1 MVMTFHQ
8 FCQIGWKEICKKVK
22 KAVVYID
29 NPGAECLHW
38 NGGLVQMITAGA
50 LTVKEFSAF
59 ESGKE
64 EHKKAVFIV
73 CSPIHGTTKVIL
85 KDLIQNSSFEYCVLI
100 TSAHP
105 RVHHFAKYGGHREGI
120 EDMSIFHHLEE
131 EMLEWMGNMN
141 YTVEVLYSPLF
152 LVPLTEMIFVTP
164 TFSNMFPITEA
175 YIPRIKELQT
185 LHHKI
190 IESDTSDSLSSI
202 DITSLPAEVQISVH
216 HLVSCLHS
224 LLVQLEMRE
233 DIYSLGYLSGLVAS
247 QLEILPDAN
256 NRRKTAPNNCS
267 LILIDRTLDL
277 ASVTSHNTDSLLDRI
292 LAVLPRLPGHNNDV
306 AINMSSICNA
316 KVSSPVGNIVLAPGC
331 LAHPT
336 SDICPQVLEWLVN
349 KRQKDVL
356 LGLHQHIST
365 LAPGGGSERVGK
377 LTRVTPHTI
386 DKQVA
391 LFKGHSEA
399 IFQCSGLLQQA
410 LAVTQTLRSPRSAQL
425 EVIVSIEKLLL
436 QNLGSSKN
444 GVGVLAQVTQ
454 LVKTRHDRGLL
465 LPDIFGLLVH
475 LFSLAGTDV
484 LFPAVEQSY
493 LLTALKQA
501 LFEDREQLQGN
512 LSKLVESKT
521 EDGFTEITGNVFTK
535 LRYVASAR
543 KDLTRYRSLLSRP
556 DPAQPPAYHS
566 LLHQLMADVLD
577 PARPDLPDLTCKS
590 SGLKDLL
597 KSGFGLL
604 LNRPRQQHPLD
615 NPQLIVF
622 ILGGITAQEVK
633 LIQEMVITSG
643 QETQVLVGGT
653 RLLSPIDT
661 VEAIFVKD
669 PLLQDVL

>member
-399 IFQCSGLLQQA
+399 IFQCSGLLQ
-410 LAVTQTLRSPRSAQL
+410 
-425 EVIVSIEKLLL
+425 
-436 QNLGSSKN
+436 
-444 GVGVLAQVTQ
+444 VTQ